1 VRRKAHTLRIWE
13 QRYNL
18 FVPKR
23 KESRHRIYD
32 CDDLKELLRISFL
45 YHHGYRISRIADMS
59 PEQRQQE
66 IAKIK
71 TTQCSYELFVHQL
84 VEASVVFDKEGFEK
98 IVNGLVLRI
107 GLDKCIGNVFYP
119 FLQRIG

>member
-1 VRRKAHTLRIWE
+1 MNQFTIRDIENLCGVKAHTLRIWE

-84 VEASVVFDKEGFEK
+84 VEASVVFDKEGFE
-98 IVNGLVLRI
+98 
-107 GLDKCIGNVFYP
+107 
-119 FLQRIG
+119 

>member
-1 VRRKAHTLRIWE
+1 MNQFTIRDIENLCGVKAHTLRIWE

-66 IAKIK
+66 IAKSKRHNVPMNYLCTSWWKQAWIFIK
-71 TTQCSYELFVHQL
+71 RGSKRL
-84 VEASVVFDKEGFEK
+84 
-98 IVNGLVLRI
+98 
-107 GLDKCIGNVFYP
+107 
-119 FLQRIG
+119 